1 MQMNVNK
8 MTDTFGNA
16 MKGTFGRIEDG
27 CARLSMNGE
36 IAIKTSG
43 GYKTY
48 NPKTRRLTNCSNFVF
63 DLGSEMFFVIP
74 TNKVVAGDI
83 ILANGKPRYVISA
96 TKDELKTINYETGV
110 VEAILPERHVFM
122 GNTYF
127 YGKIVSMFGN
137 MFSDKKKG
145 ANKMMQMMMM
155 QSMFGGSGA
164 DNGSGNMLMAMML
177 MQNGGF
183 GDMFTGIFDT
193 DEENDEDDITDSAD
207 TSAEQE

>member
-1 MQMNVNK
+1 MNFNK
-8 MTDTFGNA
+8 MTDTFGEA
-16 MKGTFGRIEDG
+16 MKGKFGRIEDG

-137 MFSDKKKG
+137 IFSDKKKG

-155 QSMFGGSGA
+155 QSMFGGAG
-164 DNGSGNMLMAMML
+164 NGD
-177 MQNGGF
+177 NGGF
-183 GDMFTGIFDT
+183 GNMMAMMMLTNGGNMFGDMFEGMFDT
-193 DEENDEDDITDSAD
+193 EDDEDDDGAD
-207 TSAEQE
+207 ATGDEE

>member
-1 MQMNVNK
+1 MNFNK
-8 MTDTFGNA
+8 MTDTFGEA
-16 MKGTFGRIEDG
+16 MRGKFGRIEDG

-137 MFSDKKKG
+137 IFSDKKKG

-155 QSMFGGSGA
+155 QSMFGGAGNG
-164 DNGSGNMLMAMML
+164 DNGGVGNMMAMMML
-177 MQNGGF
+177 TNGGNMF
-183 GDMFTGIFDT
+183 GDMFDGMFDT
-193 DEENDEDDITDSAD
+193 EDEDDEDGGVDATG
-207 TSAEQE
+207 EEE